1 MRKHQ
6 RSIRLLNLAW
16 QNSKNMKSPRF
27 MPLAFFNLLC
37 PMRFIATVVAALCLV
52 AMAAEPNCNRPG
64 CTGCDYDWEF
74 RRCECIS
81 CSASP
86 TVVVPVTPPPSSVS
100 PPVTAAPGPKSC
112 GRDSCGLC
120 YKLLATPL
128 TTLRLE

>member
-1 MRKHQ
+1 MAKFQEHEVAK
-6 RSIRLLNLAW
+6 IY
-16 QNSKNMKSPRF
+16 
-27 MPLAFFNLLC
+27 AFGIFQ
-37 PMRFIATVVAALCLV
+37 FALSDAFHCHRR
-52 AMAAEPNCNRPG
+52 C